1 MSLSDAL
8 ISRIS
13 SSSFAESS
21 EISSS
26 IESSESSLC
35 SIDSARFRELSE
47 KILSFIEYASE
58 SAANDVG
65 MTIKQRKIIK
75 QTRSL

>member
-1 MSLSDAL
+1 MSLSDEL
-8 ISRIS
+8 LSRIS

-26 IESSESSLC
+26 IESSESSL
-35 SIDSARFRELSE
+35 SSTDSARFKELSE
-47 KILSFIEYASE
+47 KILSSIEYASA